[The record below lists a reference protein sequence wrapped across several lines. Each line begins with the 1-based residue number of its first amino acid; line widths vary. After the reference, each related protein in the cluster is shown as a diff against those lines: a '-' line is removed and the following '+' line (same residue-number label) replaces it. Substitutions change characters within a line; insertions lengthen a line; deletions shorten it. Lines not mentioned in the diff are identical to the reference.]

1 MPYTLADLI
10 SYIEP
15 LVDSQIFVPC
25 ATATDAA
32 EGKEL
37 YKEGLATV
45 IALAVKKYND
55 EIIRNSQITPTG
67 SVTIT
72 TRVNAELL

>member
-15 LVDSQIFVPC
+15 LVETEIFVPC

-32 EGKEL
+32 EGKVL
-37 YKEGLATV
+37 YAHGLATV

-55 EIIRNSQITPTG
+55 EIIRNAEITPTG
-67 SVTIT
+67 SVSIT
-72 TRVNAELL
+72 TRVDAEIL